1 MCFSGHGSFSNNSK
15 LNSVVGHLLHS
26 SILVP
31 YHGWY
36 ASASGG
42 IAFLIFF
49 RVKYVFY
56 PSNILPFGFSAY
68 KNIIRF

>member
-1 MCFSGHGSFSNNSK
+1 MISVLVFESLYMYICGGFNCSFVCVIGLCSGHGSFSNNSK

-36 ASASGG
+36 
-42 IAFLIFF
+42 
-49 RVKYVFY
+49 VVCTDD
-56 PSNILPFGFSAY
+56 
-68 KNIIRF
+68 